1 MIQLIK
7 IQPTKFLITMHHIQ
21 LGLHLNEKLGLKSV
35 SIDFN
40 STDLNNDSKLLE
52 ILAFTILRGLKIN
65 KDSVLV
71 QDLLNELNIETETKK
86 KL

>member
-1 MIQLIK
+1 
-7 IQPTKFLITMHHIQ
+7 MHYIQ